1 MARFL
6 HSDHPAV
13 HWVFSLL
20 MSIPGR
26 HFARILVE
34 RRALLFQLVRRDFQ
48 QRFVGSA
55 AGWLWGFIQPLV
67 MLLSYA
73 FVFQICMKT
82 KLPAGEVT
90 QNYTLFLFAG
100 FLPWLLFQ
108 ETVLRSA
115 TSVVE
120 NAGLITKTV
129 FPAEVLPVSVFLSS
143 LANHLMALLLVLGAI
158 GIWER
163 QFSFWV
169 FLLPLYMLLLGL
181 LAVGL
186 GWVAAALQVYI
197 RDTAQILTVVLTIW
211 FWTTPILL
219 DESRFPP
226 WAHLLV
232 RWNPMARVVRAYR
245 DRLLSWRAP
254 NLHDLA
260 ILAACSLAVF
270 IMGGFLFRHLKRG
283 FADVL

>member
-1 MARFL
+1 
-6 HSDHPAV
+6 
-13 HWVFSLL
+13 

-48 QRFVGSA
+48 QRFVGST
-55 AGWLWGFIQPLV
+55 AGWLWGFVHPLV

-73 FVFQICMKT
+73 FVFQVCMHT
-82 KLPAGEVT
+82 KLPPGEVT

-108 ETVLRSA
+108 ETVTRSA
-115 TSVVE
+115 ASVVE
-120 NAGLITKTV
+120 NASLVTKTV

-143 LANHLMALLLVLGAI
+143 VANHLMALVLMLAAI

-163 QFSFWV
+163 RFSPWA
-169 FLLPLYMLLLGL
+169 FLLPMYMVFLGL
-181 LAVGL
+181 LGVGL
-186 GWVAAALQVYI
+186 GWIVAALQVYI
-197 RDTAQILTVVLTIW
+197 RDTSQMLSVVLTLW

-219 DESRFPP
+219 DESRFPR
-226 WAHLLV
+226 WAHVLV
-232 RWNPMARVVRAYR
+232 RWNPLAYLVRAYR
-245 DRLLSWRAP
+245 DRLLSWRVP
-254 NLHDLA
+254 RLGDLG

>member
-1 MARFL
+1 M
-6 HSDHPAV
+6 
-13 HWVFSLL
+13 SL
-20 MSIPGR
+20 PGR

-55 AGWLWGFIQPLV
+55 AGWLWGFVHPLV

-73 FVFQICMKT
+73 FVFQVCMKVQ
-82 KLPAGEVT
+82 LPKGEVT
-90 QNYTLFLFAG
+90 QNYTLLLFAG

-115 TSVVE
+115 ASVVE

-143 LANHLMALLLVLGAI
+143 LANHLMALLLMVGAI

-163 QFSFWV
+163 RFSMWV
-169 FLLPLYMLLLGL
+169 FLLPLYMVLLGL
-181 LAVGL
+181 LAVGV
-186 GWVAAALQVYI
+186 GWIVAALQVYI
-197 RDTAQILTVVLTIW
+197 RDTAQMLSVVLTVW

-219 DESRFPP
+219 PESRFPP
-226 WAHLLV
+226 WARLLV
-232 RWNPMARVVRAYR
+232 RWNPLAYLVRAYR
-245 DRLLSWRAP
+245 DRLLSWRIP
-254 NLHDLA
+254 NLDDLA
-260 ILAACSLAVF
+260 ILAAYSLTVF
-270 IMGGFLFRHLKRG
+270 VMGGLLFRHLKRG

>member
-1 MARFL
+1 MTL
-6 HSDHPAV
+6 
-13 HWVFSLL
+13 
-20 MSIPGR
+20 PGR

-55 AGWLWGFIQPLV
+55 GGWMWGFIQPLV

-73 FVFQICMKT
+73 FIFQVCLKT
-82 KLPAGEVT
+82 KLPPTEVT

-108 ETVLRSA
+108 ETVTRSA
-115 TSVVE
+115 ASVVE
-120 NAGLITKTV
+120 NAGLVTKTV

-143 LANHLMALLLVLGAI
+143 LANHLMALLLMLGAI

-163 QFSFWV
+163 EFSPWV
-169 FLLPLYMLLLGL
+169 FMLPVYMALLGL
-181 LAVGL
+181 LAVGF
-186 GWVAAALQVYI
+186 GWIVAALQVYL
-197 RDTAQILTVVLTIW
+197 RDSAQVLTVVLTVW

-219 DESRFPP
+219 DESRFP
-226 WAHLLV
+226 ARARFLV
-232 RWNPMARVVRAYR
+232 RCNPLAYLVRAYR
-245 DRLLSWRAP
+245 DRLLSWRVPALP
-254 NLHDLA
+254 DLL
-260 ILAACSLAVF
+260 ILTACSMAVF

>member
-1 MARFL
+1 
-6 HSDHPAV
+6 
-13 HWVFSLL
+13 
-20 MSIPGR
+20 MSFPGQ

-73 FVFQICMKT
+73 FVFQSCLHMHAAK
-82 KLPAGEVT
+82 GEVT

-108 ETVLRSA
+108 ETVTRSA
-115 TSVVE
+115 ASVVE

-143 LANHLMALLLVLGAI
+143 LANHLMALLLMLAAI
-158 GIWER
+158 GIWLR
-163 QFSFWV
+163 QFSPWV
-169 FLLPLYMLLLGL
+169 FLLPLYILLLGL
-181 LAVGL
+181 LGVGF
-186 GWVAAALQVYI
+186 GWIVAALQVYI
-197 RDTAQILTVVLTIW
+197 RDTSQVLSVVLTLW

-219 DESRFPP
+219 DESHFPP
-226 WAHLLV
+226 WAHFLV
-232 RWNPMARVVRAYR
+232 RWNPLAYLVRAYR
-245 DRLLSWRAP
+245 DRLFSWRVP
-254 NLHDLA
+254 KLDDLV
-260 ILAACSLAVF
+260 ILTACSVVVF

>member
-1 MARFL
+1 
-6 HSDHPAV
+6 
-13 HWVFSLL
+13 

-73 FVFQICMKT
+73 FVFQVCMKT
-82 KLPAGEVT
+82 KLPPGEVT

-108 ETVLRSA
+108 ETVQRSA

-129 FPAEVLPVSVFLSS
+129 FPAEVLPVAVFLSS
-143 LANHLMALLLVLGAI
+143 LANHLMALLLMLGAI

-163 QFSFWV
+163 RFSAWV
-169 FLLPLYMLLLGL
+169 FLLPMYMLLLGL
-181 LAVGL
+181 LAVGI
-186 GWVAAALQVYI
+186 GWIVAALQVYL
-197 RDTAQILTVVLTIW
+197 RDSAQVLTVVLTVW

-226 WAHLLV
+226 WSRFLV
-232 RWNPMARVVRAYR
+232 RWNPLARLVRAYR
-245 DRLLSWRAP
+245 DRLLSWRVP
-254 NLHDLA
+254 NLDDLA
-260 ILAACSLAVF
+260 ILTACALAVF

>member
-1 MARFL
+1 M
-6 HSDHPAV
+6 
-13 HWVFSLL
+13 SL
-20 MSIPGR
+20 PGR

-55 AGWLWGFIQPLV
+55 AGWLWGFIQPLF

-82 KLPAGEVT
+82 KLPPGEVT

-115 TSVVE
+115 ASVVE

-129 FPAEVLPVSVFLSS
+129 FPAEVLPVAVFLSS
-143 LANHLMALLLVLGAI
+143 LANHLMALLLMLGAI

-163 QFSFWV
+163 RFSPWV
-169 FLLPLYMLLLGL
+169 FLLPMYMLLLGL
-181 LAVGL
+181 LAVGI
-186 GWVAAALQVYI
+186 GWIVAALQ
-197 RDTAQILTVVLTIW
+197 
-211 FWTTPILL
+211 
-219 DESRFPP
+219 
-226 WAHLLV
+226 
-232 RWNPMARVVRAYR
+232 
-245 DRLLSWRAP
+245 
-254 NLHDLA
+254 
-260 ILAACSLAVF
+260 
-270 IMGGFLFRHLKRG
+270 
-283 FADVL
+283 

>member
-1 MARFL
+1 
-6 HSDHPAV
+6 
-13 HWVFSLL
+13 

-26 HFARILVE
+26 HFAHILVE

-55 AGWLWGFIQPLV
+55 VGWLWGFIHPLV

-73 FVFQICMKT
+73 FVFQAC
-82 KLPAGEVT
+82 LHVQLRPGEVT
-90 QNYTLFLFAG
+90 RNYTLFLFAG

-108 ETVLRSA
+108 EAVTRSA
-115 TSVVE
+115 ASVVE

-143 LANHLMALLLVLGAI
+143 LANHLMALLLMLGAI

-163 QFSFWV
+163 RFSPWV
-169 FLLPLYMLLLGL
+169 FLLPLYMVLLGL
-181 LAVGL
+181 LAVGF
-186 GWVAAALQVYI
+186 GWIVAALQVYI
-197 RDTAQILTVVLTIW
+197 RDTAQMLSVVLTVW

-219 DESRFPP
+219 EESRFPP
-226 WAHLLV
+226 WAHPLV
-232 RWNPMARVVRAYR
+232 RWNPLAYVVRAYR
-245 DRLLSWRAP
+245 DRLFSWRVP
-254 NLHDLA
+254 NPQDLA
-260 ILAACSLAVF
+260 ILAACSVAVF

>member
-1 MARFL
+1 
-6 HSDHPAV
+6 
-13 HWVFSLL
+13 

-55 AGWLWGFIQPLV
+55 AGWLWGFIHPLV

-73 FVFQICMKT
+73 FVFKVCLGMQ
-82 KLPAGEVT
+82 LPAGDVT
-90 QNYTLFLFAG
+90 RNYTLFLFAG

-108 ETVLRSA
+108 ETVTRSA
-115 TSVVE
+115 ASVVE

-129 FPAEVLPVSVFLSS
+129 FPSEVLPVSVFLSS
-143 LANHLMALLLVLGAI
+143 LANHLMALLLMLGAI

-163 QFSFWV
+163 RFSPWV
-169 FLLPLYMLLLGL
+169 FLLPMYMLLLGL
-181 LAVGL
+181 LAVGV
-186 GWVAAALQVYI
+186 GWIAGALQVYV
-197 RDTAQILTVVLTIW
+197 RDTAQMLSVVLTVW

-219 DESRFPP
+219 PETRFPP
-226 WAHLLV
+226 WARFLL
-232 RWNPMARVVRAYR
+232 RWNPLAYLVRAYR
-245 DRLLSWRAP
+245 DRLFSWRVP
-254 NLHDLA
+254 NAGDLA
-260 ILAACSLAVF
+260 ILAAYSLAVF
-270 IMGGFLFRHLKRG
+270 IMGGLLFRHLKQG

>member
-1 MARFL
+1 
-6 HSDHPAV
+6 
-13 HWVFSLL
+13 
-20 MSIPGR
+20 MSFPGR

-55 AGWLWGFIQPLV
+55 AGWIWGFIHPLV

-73 FVFQICMKT
+73 FIFQVCLKT
-82 KLPAGEVT
+82 QLPPGEVT
-90 QNYTLFLFAG
+90 RNYTLFLFAG

-108 ETVLRSA
+108 ETVTRSA
-115 TSVVE
+115 ASVVE
-120 NAGLITKTV
+120 NAGLITRTI

-143 LANHLMALLLVLGAI
+143 LANHLMALLLMLAAI
-158 GIWER
+158 GIWSR
-163 QFSFWV
+163 QFSPWV

-181 LAVGL
+181 LAVGV
-186 GWVAAALQVYI
+186 GWIVAALQVYI
-197 RDTAQILTVVLTIW
+197 RDTAQVLSVVLTVW

-226 WAHLLV
+226 WAHFLV
-232 RWNPMARVVRAYR
+232 RWNPLARLVRAYR
-245 DRLLSWRAP
+245 DRLFSWRVP
-254 NLHDLA
+254 HLGDLA
-260 ILAACSLAVF
+260 MLAACSLGVF